1 MRSVLALLLPAF
13 LVSLPVSAEQASD
26 GFAKAMELFHAGRYE
41 ASLPFFQ
48 RELDLA
54 EASHGSDDPVIAASL
69 NNLAEAS
76 RLAGQLD
83 RAEELY
89 RRALELD
96 ERAGRENDP
105 EHAISLNNLAMVYR
119 GQKRFDE
126 AERLYVRSLNLLE
139 RSLGTTHPDVA
150 RSMNNLAM
158 LYRLQGRPERARP
171 MLEQALAVA
180 TEALGARNPLSDQLR
195 RNLAS
200 LERPMLHLPK
210 LKPSTVVVGAAP
222 ARVEPAAGGS
232 FAVQVA
238 SVREPNGA
246 EAEVKR
252 LARRFPVL
260 KDLEVGTGE
269 KVEVPDKGVFYRVYA
284 GSFVEEADA
293 LAVCAQLK
301 AEGAYCR
308 TMRR

>member
-1 MRSVLALLLPAF
+1 
-13 LVSLPVSAEQASD
+13 
-26 GFAKAMELFHAGRYE
+26 
-41 ASLPFFQ
+41 
-48 RELDLA
+48 
-54 EASHGSDDPVIAASL
+54 
-69 NNLAEAS
+69 
-76 RLAGQLD
+76 
-83 RAEELY
+83 
-89 RRALELD
+89 
-96 ERAGRENDP
+96 
-105 EHAISLNNLAMVYR
+105 
-119 GQKRFDE
+119 
-126 AERLYVRSLNLLE
+126 
-139 RSLGTTHPDVA
+139 
-150 RSMNNLAM
+150 
-158 LYRLQGRPERARP
+158 

-210 LKPSTVVVGAAP
+210 LKPSAVTVAAAP

-260 KDLEVGTGE
+260 KDLKAGTGE

-284 GSFVEEADA
+284 GSFVDESDA